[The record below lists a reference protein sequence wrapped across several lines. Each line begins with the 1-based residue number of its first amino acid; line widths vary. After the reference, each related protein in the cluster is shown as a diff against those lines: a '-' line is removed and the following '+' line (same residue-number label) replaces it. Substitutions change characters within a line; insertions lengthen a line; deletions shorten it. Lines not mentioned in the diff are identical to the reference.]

1 MKSMLMDE
9 KIHTMLKSY
18 CVEHGLVMKVLVEK
32 LIVNEVTKKHHNQT
46 TIVKKYPSYEG

>member
-18 CVEHGLVMKVLVEK
+18 CAENGLVMKVLVEK
-32 LIVNEVTKKHHNQT
+32 LIINEISKQNAKK
-46 TIVKKYPSYEG
+46 